1 MPAKKSTKETVAKEQ
16 PSSNEEILKRLATIE
31 NKIWMKIN
39 EDRKRTNSMP
49 DNIMRVQIILII
61 VTAVTST
68 TLFKLRDY
76 RDNHIDLMNHVYSMS
91 ANVWDILQAQHRIEN
106 DLAEIRMQQIKTN
119 TTEYVN
125 CEEINKW
132 KQVICDTKTKDNCH
146 TNWNWDLI
154 CNQSE

>member
-1 MPAKKSTKETVAKEQ
+1 MPAKKSIETTKAKEQ

-49 DNIMRVQIILII
+49 DDIMWLQILLII
-61 VTAVTST
+61 VIVIVWT
-68 TLFKLRDY
+68 TLTKLRDY
-76 RDNHIDLMNHVYSMS
+76 RDNHIDLMNHIYSMS
-91 ANVWDILQAQHRIEN
+91 ANVWDALQAQHRIEN

-119 TTEYVN
+119 TTEYIN

-146 TNWNWDLI
+146 TNRNWDLI